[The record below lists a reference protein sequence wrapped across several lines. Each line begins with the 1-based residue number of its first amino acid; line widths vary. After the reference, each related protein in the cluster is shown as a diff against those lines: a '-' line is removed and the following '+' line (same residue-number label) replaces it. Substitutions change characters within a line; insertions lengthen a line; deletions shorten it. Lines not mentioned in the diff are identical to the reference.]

1 MPKTHTE
8 TYKVI
13 GMSCGGCAKSVT
25 SAIQSAAP
33 GSDVN
38 VDLDGK
44 TVSVT
49 GAEESIVKQAVEG
62 AGFEFA
68 GAA

>member
-1 MPKTHTE
+1 MSD
-8 TYKVI
+8 TYKVL
-13 GMSCGGCAKSVT
+13 GMTCGGCAKSVT
-25 SAIQSAAP
+25 NAIQTAAP

-38 VDLDGK
+38 VNLEEK
-44 TVSVT
+44 SVSVS
-49 GAEESIVKQAVEG
+49 GADEATVKQAVED